1 MRHTYFQRVGRLLN
15 LSCKKG
21 QRKIQVLQ
29 GCGRDELLNTGNRET
44 GCRCWDLNPKLAECT
59 SCWWLYEQTEPS
71 FGFSFT
77 LALVIM
83 NYSSLPHFCRKEGS
97 GSSRNSSNGT
107 VDNCFSLDHTYHQ
120 QLYDYIKQQATL
132 VETGRPIKQGS
143 VHVDFPEPDPEDAKI
158 ANTIKSEF
166 QKLADQNG
174 SNPRSDVGL
183 ADF

>member
-29 GCGRDELLNTGNRET
+29 GCGRDELLN
-44 GCRCWDLNPKLAECT
+44 
-59 SCWWLYEQTEPS
+59 
-71 FGFSFT
+71 
-77 LALVIM
+77 IM

-174 SNPRSDVGL
+174 TSNSLNGHKVNGD
-183 ADF
+183 